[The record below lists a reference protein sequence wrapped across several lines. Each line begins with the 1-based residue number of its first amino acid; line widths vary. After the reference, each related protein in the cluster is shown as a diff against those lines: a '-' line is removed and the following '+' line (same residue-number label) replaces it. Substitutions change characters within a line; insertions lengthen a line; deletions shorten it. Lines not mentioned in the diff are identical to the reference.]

1 MSRAESLWFP
11 GLPVAALLAAMG
23 CLTGCASNPATGGVD
38 LVMMSEETEI
48 RLGQENHLQVMKQY
62 RPYTN
67 EALQSY
73 VNQVGQSL
81 VAVSERSDLQF
92 SFLLLDDDMV
102 NAFALPG
109 GYIYITRGMLAHLNS
124 EAELAAVLGHEI
136 GHVTGRHAVRQ
147 DSTSK
152 LLGAGSLVTGV
163 ATGSVAA
170 MDLGGMLGGVLVSG
184 YGREMEL
191 EADELGARYMAR
203 VQYPPAQMLEV
214 IDILKRRESF
224 EIGRARQEKREP
236 QIYHGWL
243 ASHPDNDTRL
253 AEAIQAAAAEGPG
266 DPGMIR
272 RQLFLENIDGLAWGK
287 SHAGGV
293 VRDNRFYH
301 ERLRVKFNFP
311 KHWRVES
318 EKNSV
323 VAYSPDSDAA
333 ITVTRMSYASGQTP
347 RQFVTNALGIEGL
360 RDDRDITIAG
370 KPGFIAIAERAN
382 SPFGLRPLRLAVVF
396 DAPTRSAYVFSG
408 SGRKDLSKLARDQDF
423 ISTIFSFDRLEY
435 SERQLASQPLVK
447 IVRVEA
453 GVTVEQLAEDSPISA
468 YPLETLRLINAL
480 EPGEQP
486 AAGDFI
492 KLVQ

>member
-1 MSRAESLWFP
+1 MSRQAYSWHRASLA
-11 GLPVAALLAAMG
+11 VAFLLASAG
-23 CLTGCASNPATGGVD
+23 LVSCASNPATGGVD

-48 RLGQENHLQVMKQY
+48 RLGEENHQQIMKQY

-67 EALQSY
+67 EALQDY
-73 VNQVGQSL
+73 VNKVGQSL
-81 VAVSERSDLQF
+81 AAVSERSELAF
-92 SFLLLDDDMV
+92 HFLVLDDDMV

-152 LLGAGSLVTGV
+152 LLSAGSLVTGV

-191 EADELGARYMAR
+191 EADELGARYMAKT
-203 VQYPPAQMLEV
+203 QYPPPQMLEV

-243 ASHPDNDTRL
+243 ATHPDNDTRL

-311 KHWRVES
+311 KGWRVDS
-318 EKNSV
+318 EKNAV
-323 VAYSPDSDAA
+323 VAYSPDSDAVM
-333 ITVTRMSYASGQTP
+333 TVTRMSYAKGQTP
-347 RQFVTNALGIEGL
+347 RQFVTNALGIEDV
-360 RDDRDITIAG
+360 RDDKDITIAG
-370 KPGFIAIAERAN
+370 KPGFIGIAERAN
-382 SPFGLRPLRLAVVF
+382 SPFGMRPLRLAVVF

-408 SGRKDLSKLARDQDF
+408 AGRKDLSKIARDQDF
-423 ISTIFSFDRLEY
+423 ISTIFSFDRLQY
-435 SERQLASQPLVK
+435 SERHLASQPVLKV
-447 IVRVEA
+447 VRVEP
-453 GVTVEQLAEDSPISA
+453 GLTVEQLAEDSPISG

-480 EPGEQP
+480 EPGQEP
-486 AAGDFI
+486 VIGDFI
-492 KLVQ
+492 KVIQ